1 MKQNNKDDAD
11 SNYHLLSIYR
21 GPDLVLKAL
30 HVLHHLILTTRQ
42 NGWENIIRQCG
53 RGIFEPRGI
62 CRARWPGVRPPFY
75 ENQSESLQQSLRMI
89 SGPSQ
94 CPLLLSF
101 IDMINVPL
109 GILGAELSLKKLCLT
124 YLQVPHSIYSRMPA
138 IMVCFSCSTG
148 QLLLGN
154 SHLLTILK
162 AETTLPCRTSLKAR

>member
-53 RGIFEPRGI
+53 RGTFEPRGI

-89 SGPSQ
+89 SRTQPMSPSTLLHWHDQ
-94 CPLLLSF
+94 CSPRHLRSW
-101 IDMINVPL
+101 
-109 GILGAELSLKKLCLT
+109 AEFEEA
-124 YLQVPHSIYSRMPA
+124 M
-138 IMVCFSCSTG
+138 
-148 QLLLGN
+148 
-154 SHLLTILK
+154 SHLPPSPSLNLLK
-162 AETTLPCRTSLKAR
+162 NACHYGLFLMQHWPAALGE